1 MGFIF
6 AFFEGFYLPGFP
18 ELKRLFYFIKFR
30 KKIMAKVYALFKKE
44 GMVPSMYAN
53 EWFICLFSRNLDFKR
68 LIRIFDMFVLK
79 GYKVIYRF
87 TLAFIKIK
95 EDEFL
100 KAKDGLISIMNN

>member
-1 MGFIF
+1 M
-6 AFFEGFYLPGFP
+6 P
-18 ELKRLFYFIKFR
+18 
-30 KKIMAKVYALFKKE
+30 KVYALFKKE

-79 GYKVIYRF
+79 GYKVIYSF

-95 EDEFL
+95 KDEFL
-100 KAKDGLISIMNN
+100 KAKDGLI